1 MKTSRLK
8 LFTEIIGIYCKYHT
22 IHTQTHTH
30 ILWAPFNLCIL
41 NKVVHIV
48 TTPFKVL
55 NFSFTEVKTTGTVVI
70 AYNKIRGTEA
80 DKHAIEAHTCCTSS
94 VSNRGIN
101 CGSVHAISKTTPP
114 ATRRRH
120 LPPIPQLESTN

>member
-1 MKTSRLK
+1 MV
-8 LFTEIIGIYCKYHT
+8 
-22 IHTQTHTH
+22 
-30 ILWAPFNLCIL
+30 WAPFNFYIL

-48 TTPFKVL
+48 TTPFEVL
-55 NFSFTEVKTTGTVVI
+55 KFSFTEMKTTGTVAI
-70 AYNKIRGTEA
+70 AYYKARVTEA
-80 DKHAIEAHTCCTSS
+80 DKHATEAHTCCTSS

-120 LPPIPQLESTN
+120 LPPIPQLASTN